1 MARVTPTG
9 EVTDASDRLRVP
21 PDHPS
26 YTLRRVWLSDEED
39 KGYYEGFSNEG
50 LWPLCQH
57 SRTHV
62 QSSAEDW
69 LQYAENQSP
78 LCRHRFAGNGG
89 HGITIVLAQDY
100 HLALLPR
107 MIKEARPTPAWRS
120 SGTFRG
126 RIRKFL
132 ASAPGSANL
141 WTVCSART

>member
-1 MARVTPTG
+1 
-9 EVTDASDRLRVP
+9 
-21 PDHPS
+21 
-26 YTLRRVWLSDEED
+26 VWLSDEED

-50 LWPLCQH
+50 LWPLCH
-57 SRTHV
+57 IAHTRPV
-62 QSSAEDW
+62 FRPEDW
-69 LQYAENQSP
+69 LQYQKIN
-78 LCRHRFAGNGG
+78 RRFADTVLQEMEG
-89 HGITIVLAQDY
+89 TESPIVLAQDY